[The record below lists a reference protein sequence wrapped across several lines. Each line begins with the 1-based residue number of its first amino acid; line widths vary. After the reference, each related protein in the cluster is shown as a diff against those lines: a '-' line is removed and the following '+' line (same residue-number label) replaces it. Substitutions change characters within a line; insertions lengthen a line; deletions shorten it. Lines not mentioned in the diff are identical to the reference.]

1 LWHRLLSSAKFY
13 ELLLKF
19 DEELSAEARAAGCPW
34 CRGRLDRANY
44 PRKPRGA
51 MAKHVEGYQ
60 TRFSFC
66 CAAEGCRRRH
76 TPPSLRFLGRR
87 VYLGAIVVLACAMQQ
102 GATPVRARRLRE
114 LLGVSERTLWRWR
127 QWWQSAL
134 VESDFWKAAKAF
146 FMPPLQPSGLP
157 LSLLER
163 FGGDEENQLVALL
176 RFLKPLSTPAGY
188 VPDQAC

>member
-1 LWHRLLSSAKFY
+1 LANAKFY

-19 DEELSAEARAAGCPW
+19 DEDLSAEAQAAGCPR

-51 MAKHVEGYQ
+51 MAKLVEEYS

-66 CAAEGCRRRH
+66 CAQEDCRRRH

-114 LLGVSERTLWRWR
+114 LLGVSERTLSRWR
-127 QWWQSAL
+127 QWWQSVL
-134 VESDFWKAAKAF
+134 GESDFWKAAQAF
-146 FMPPLQPSGLP
+146 FVPPAQPSGFP

-163 FGGDEENQLVALL
+163 FGGDEESRLIALL
-176 RFLKPLSTPAGY
+176 RLLKPVTTPAGY
-188 VPDQAC
+188 VPDQAR

>member
-1 LWHRLLSSAKFY
+1 MWHRLLSSAKFY

-19 DEELSAEARAAGCPW
+19 DEDLSAEARAAGCQW

-51 MAKHVEGYQ
+51 MAKLVEGYQ

-114 LLGVSERTLWRWR
+114 LIGVSERTLSRWR

-146 FMPPLQPSGLP
+146 FVPPAQPSGFP

-163 FGGDEENQLVALL
+163 FGGDEESRLVALL
-176 RFLKPLSTPAGY
+176 RLLKPVSTPAGY

>member
-1 LWHRLLSSAKFY
+1 
-13 ELLLKF
+13 
-19 DEELSAEARAAGCPW
+19 
-34 CRGRLDRANY
+34 
-44 PRKPRGA
+44 
-51 MAKHVEGYQ
+51 MAKLVEGYQ

-66 CAAEGCRRRH
+66 CAEEGCRRRH

-114 LLGVSERTLWRWR
+114 LLGVSERTLSRWR
-127 QWWQSAL
+127 QWWQSTL

-146 FMPPLQPSGLP
+146 FMPLAQPGGFP

-163 FGGDEENQLVALL
+163 FGGDEEKQLVALL
-176 RFLKPLSTPAGY
+176 RFLKPVSTTAGY

>member
-1 LWHRLLSSAKFY
+1 MWHRLLSSAKFY

-19 DEELSAEARAAGCPW
+19 DEDLSAEVQAAGCQG
-34 CRGRLDRANY
+34 CRGRLDAANY

-51 MAKHVEGYQ
+51 AAKLVEGYQ
-60 TRFSFC
+60 MRLSFC
-66 CAAEGCRRRH
+66 CAEEGCRRRH

-114 LLGVSERTLWRWR
+114 LLGVSERTLSRWR
-127 QWWQSAL
+127 RWWQSTL
-134 VESDFWKAAKAF
+134 VESQFWKEARALLV
-146 FMPPLQPSGLP
+146 PPAQPGGLP

-163 FGGDEENQLVALL
+163 FGGDEEHRLVALL
-176 RFLKPLSTPAGY
+176 RFLKPVSTPAGY